1 MATYKVLQDIEAE
14 DKFLGPLTLK
24 QFIFG
29 AITLVSA
36 YLSFLFITKGL
47 PLLAIPLFPLILVSG
62 FLAFPWGRDQPTET
76 WLLAKLRFYFKPRKR
91 VWDQTGI
98 QELVKITVPKK
109 IEQFTSDNLSQEQ
122 VRQRLQALAETI
134 DTRGWAT
141 KNILSNPNISH
152 LSTAGYSSDRLMN
165 PTILPSTV
173 VTEDTSDL
181 NDIFDESKT
190 IQITAKID
198 ESIQKHKAE
207 AIEQMKTVQDS
218 TGNWFMDNKASQ
230 STGLPPAFRKEGGDL
245 SDSEKAFLDEI
256 HENKAKYNESFRSHK
271 TISPLSENTPQKS
284 PAATVTGAL
293 DPVTIELAR
302 NNDRTVESLARET
315 NEVHKQ
321 QLDDE
326 VTVSLH

>member
-47 PLLAIPLFPLILVSG
+47 PLLAIPLFPLILVTG

-91 VWDQTGI
+91 IWDQSGI
-98 QELVKITVPKK
+98 QELVKITVPKV
-109 IEQFTSDNLSQEQ
+109 INQYTSDNLSQDEVQ
-122 VRQRLQALAETI
+122 QRLRALAETV

-141 KNILSNPNISH
+141 KNIVGNPAYDVAKGS
-152 LSTAGYSSDRLMN
+152 ASDRLMN
-165 PTILPSTV
+165 PTMLPSV
-173 VTEDTSDL
+173 ISAVDIPDSE
-181 NDIFDESKT
+181 DIFDNPQAA
-190 IQITAKID
+190 QISAKI
-198 ESIQKHKAE
+198 EENNLRHKNDI
-207 AIEQMKTVQDS
+207 IEQIRKPDDTQP
-218 TGNWFMDNKASQ
+218 NWFMQNKPSDN
-230 STGLPPAFRKEGGDL
+230 GDLPAAFRNKESGLDPN
-245 SDSEKAFLDEI
+245 EKAFLNEI
-256 HENKAKYNESFRSHK
+256 HENKSQFGQSFRNHK
-271 TISPLSENTPQKS
+271 TLSPLGDRPLQKS
-284 PAATVTGAL
+284 PVSQVTAAP

-315 NEVHKQ
+315 NKVHE

-326 VTVSLH
+326 VIVSLH

>member
-29 AITLVSA
+29 AITLVSG

-47 PLLAIPLFPLILVSG
+47 PLLAIPLFPLILVTG

-91 VWDQTGI
+91 IWDQTGI
-98 QELVKITVPKK
+98 QELVKIAVPKVVA
-109 IEQFTSDNLSQEQ
+109 QYTSDNLSQEQ
-122 VRQRLQALAETI
+122 VRQRLQALAETV

-141 KNILSNPNISH
+141 KNIIS
-152 LSTAGYSSDRLMN
+152 SPAYAAAGGVVSDRLMN
-165 PTILPSTV
+165 PTMLPSVISTV
-173 VTEDTSDL
+173 DIPDSE
-181 NDIFDESKT
+181 DIFDNPQAA
-190 IQITAKID
+190 QITAKI
-198 ESIQKHKAE
+198 EENSQKHKNE
-207 AIEQMKTVQDS
+207 IIEQMRKTDDS
-218 TGNWFMDNKASQ
+218 RPNWFMQNSASND
-230 STGLPPAFRKEGGDL
+230 GNLPAAFRNKESGLDPN
-245 SDSEKAFLDEI
+245 EKAFLDEI
-256 HENKAKYNESFRSHK
+256 HENKNQFDQSFKNHK
-271 TISPLSENTPQKS
+271 TLSPLGNSPMQKS
-284 PAATVTGAL
+284 PVSQVTVAP

-315 NEVHKQ
+315 NQAHG

-326 VTVSLH
+326 VIVSLH

>member
-29 AITLVSA
+29 AIALVSG
-36 YLSFLFITKGL
+36 YLSFLFITKGI
-47 PLLAIPLFPLILVSG
+47 PLLAIPFFPVVLISG

-91 VWDQTGI
+91 IWDQTGI

-122 VRQRLQALAETI
+122 VLQRLQALAETI

-141 KNILSNPNISH
+141 KNVLNVSN
-152 LSTAGYSSDRLMN
+152 TAQGSIVTNQSDRLLA
-165 PTILPSTV
+165 PTIIPSSLV
-173 VTEDTSDL
+173 QEDTSDL

-190 IQITAKID
+190 MQLTAKID
-198 ESIQKHKAE
+198 ENIQKHKAE
-207 AIEQMKTVQDS
+207 AIEQMNTVQDS
-218 TGNWFMDNKASQ
+218 SSNWFMDNKASQ
-230 STGLPPAFRKEGGDL
+230 STELPPAFRKEGGDL
-245 SDSEKAFLDEI
+245 SDSEKAFLEEV

-271 TISPLSENTPQKS
+271 IISPISENTPQKS